1 MKKTCF
7 NNSADFFTAI
17 NEWGKFT
24 LSSTTSAL
32 LDNVSVKQSSDT
44 YCPEG
49 KQSSSVE
56 MKRIETCPVST
67 DSYMQQCRQQD
78 FSYTNSMADHY
89 SHPF

>member
-7 NNSADFFTAI
+7 DNLADFFTAI
-17 NEWGKFT
+17 NEWGKFP

-49 KQSSSVE
+49 KQTVE
-56 MKRIETCPVST
+56 QYGNEKDRNVPGLHRFL
-67 DSYMQQCRQQD
+67 YAAMQTAGLKLYKQ
-78 FSYTNSMADHY
+78 HG
-89 SHPF
+89 